1 MSREKLLLSWRK
13 DERPY
18 LMMSFEV
25 LFGKFWVE
33 SIEKVGGHL
42 KGRPRRYR
50 GGKGRLRRYRGG
62 RSKNQDD
69 LWKAR

>member
-1 MSREKLLLSWRK
+1 MSREKLLVSWRK
-13 DERPY
+13 DKRPY
-18 LMMSFEV
+18 LTTSFEV

-42 KGRPRRYR
+42 KG
-50 GGKGRLRRYRGG
+50 KLRRYRGE